1 MGAVPTV
8 QEHVDAQ
15 RRRLTQAWDVR
26 AIFLK
31 DPASIPKLYR
41 VRAGG
46 QEGKG
51 GKEPHSGHLL
61 WPLPSAVVTGG
72 NTASL
77 SSVRVNVGQGRRER
91 CGRPMDFV
99 ATLLL
104 QPTPFFSIPAAY
116 PMLLPSPP
124 ASLPQSDP

>member
-1 MGAVPTV
+1 MGAVPAV

-15 RRRLTQAWDVR
+15 RRQLTQAWDVR

-31 DPASIPKLYR
+31 DPASVPKLYR

-51 GKEPHSGHLL
+51 GKEPDGGHLL

-77 SSVRVNVGQGRRER
+77 SSVRVNVGQGRRTL
-91 CGRPMDFV
+91 RPPHG
-99 ATLLL
+99 LCRH
-104 QPTPFFSIPAAY
+104 P
-116 PMLLPSPP
+116 PSPAHP
-124 ASLPQSDP
+124 LLFYSCSISHAAPFPSRFSAPI